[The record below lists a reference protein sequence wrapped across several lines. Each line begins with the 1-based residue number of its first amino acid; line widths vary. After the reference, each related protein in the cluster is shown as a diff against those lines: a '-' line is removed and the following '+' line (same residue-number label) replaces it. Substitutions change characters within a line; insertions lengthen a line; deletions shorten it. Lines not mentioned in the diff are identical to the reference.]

1 MSLYDPPKYNNT
13 GTYNEFDY
21 SNNIVDAT
29 TIDTTVFVH
38 KSGDSMV
45 GGLNVPSL
53 NIYDI
58 NGSLEFPKQ
67 TTAFT
72 QAYIDKIN
80 GFTDT
85 THLIT
90 FFKILQTNIKCTNTT
105 K

>member
-45 GGLNVPSL
+45 GGLNVPS
-53 NIYDI
+53 
-58 NGSLEFPKQ
+58 
-67 TTAFT
+67 
-72 QAYIDKIN
+72 
-80 GFTDT
+80 
-85 THLIT
+85 
-90 FFKILQTNIKCTNTT
+90 
-105 K
+105 